1 MKRLP
6 RSIPDIIR
14 LWSDLAHHPRE
25 TLLNRC
31 HHQWRGAGFI
41 AVTAVLVASGAP
53 GFGVSSLTFAA
64 LIAGPGWALDVAG
77 TLAHE
82 LWEDGRI
89 WQDIDCQCCGG
100 NPGDGDDETDPDEP
114 ADDGGL
120 GLTDR
125 DIETWLNG
133 QPTPTR

>member
-1 MKRLP
+1 MMHLP
-6 RSIPDIIR
+6 RPIADLIR
-14 LWSDLAHHPRE
+14 LWHGLVHRPRE

-31 HHQWRGAGFI
+31 HHQWRGAGAI
-41 AVTAVLVASGAP
+41 AVVAVFIVTGAP
-53 GFGVSSLTFAA
+53 GVGVGWLTLAV

-77 TLAHE
+77 TLAHD

-89 WQDIDCQCCGG
+89 WQDIECQCCGG
-100 NPGDGDDETDPDEP
+100 GPEDGDDDIDPDEP

-125 DIETWLNG
+125 DIENWLTN
-133 QPTPTR
+133 QPTNA